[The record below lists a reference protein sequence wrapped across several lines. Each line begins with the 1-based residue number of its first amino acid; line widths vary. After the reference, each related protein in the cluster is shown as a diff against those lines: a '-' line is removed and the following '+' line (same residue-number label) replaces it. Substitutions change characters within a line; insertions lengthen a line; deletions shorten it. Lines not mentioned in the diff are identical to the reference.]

1 MIPSRQHWRTRC
13 LISLI
18 SKPIFQTEQDNRDG
32 ARDIPKDAQNIPE
45 MPCLQGFTL
54 KLLCQV
60 CCGDP
65 ALFPCLIPDFCTR
78 QGATV
83 FRQPF
88 VRDTTPPRGRNQRKI
103 KRFSNADRFSNRNQ
117 NASSQ
122 VVFHLE
128 INESSSS
135 HHSSDNKHS
144 LESVPH
150 LPSSCLHPV
159 PCRSHCIASFHTPTP
174 LGCNPSGHP
183 ASVGP
188 ACRRPVS

>member
-1 MIPSRQHWRTRC
+1 
-13 LISLI
+13 
-18 SKPIFQTEQDNRDG
+18 
-32 ARDIPKDAQNIPE
+32 
-45 MPCLQGFTL
+45 MP
-54 KLLCQV
+54 
-60 CCGDP
+60 
-65 ALFPCLIPDFCTR
+65 LFPRLNQDFCTR

-122 VVFHLE
+122 VVFKLE
-128 INESSSS
+128 ISESSSS

-150 LPSSCLHPV
+150 LPGSCFHPV
-159 PCRSHCIASFHTPTP
+159 PCRSHCIASFHARTPTP
-174 LGCNPSGHP
+174 LGCNPSPSIGRP
-183 ASVGP
+183 CLPS
-188 ACRRPVS
+188 ACVINIGDVFFT

>member
-1 MIPSRQHWRTRC
+1 M
-13 LISLI
+13 ISLI

-83 FRQPF
+83 CVAKKFLGYM
-88 VRDTTPPRGRNQRKI
+88 TTPGEKSKEI
-103 KRFSNADRFSNRNQ
+103 KQFSNDVLIFQ
-117 NASSQ
+117 T
-122 VVFHLE
+122 E
-128 INESSSS
+128 IKTLFQTEISESSSS
-135 HHSSDNKHS
+135 HRSSDNTHS
-144 LESVPH
+144 PEHVPH
-150 LPSSCLHPV
+150 LSSSRPHPV
-159 PCRSHCIASFHTPTP
+159 PLRSHCTASCHARTPIRP
-174 LGCNPSGHP
+174 DGNPS
-183 ASVGP
+183 
-188 ACRRPVS
+188 RRPVS

>member
-1 MIPSRQHWRTRC
+1 M
-13 LISLI
+13 LKMY
-18 SKPIFQTEQDNRDG
+18 SKCPV
-32 ARDIPKDAQNIPE
+32 
-45 MPCLQGFTL
+45 L
-54 KLLCQV
+54 KASCQ
-60 CCGDP
+60 
-65 ALFPCLIPDFCTR
+65 LPDFGRETEYAPIPPFESGFLHTAGGDGLQASNR
-78 QGATV
+78 Q
-83 FRQPF
+83 RYN
-88 VRDTTPPRGRNQRKI
+88 PPRGCNQTEF

-122 VVFHLE
+122 VVFQLE

-150 LPSSCLHPV
+150 LPGSCLLPV
-159 PCRSHCIASFHTPTP
+159 PCRSHCIASCHARTPTL